1 MTLEQLGN
9 LLESVPGFS
18 GRVAYRSFPVGEAPG
33 LPFVCYLQTG
43 VTIMFADNRAYCST
57 PTVDVELYTA
67 LKSPETEA
75 QIEAAFATAGIVWT
89 RDQDEWLNSERCLMI
104 VYHLTL

>member
-9 LLESVPGFS
+9 LLESVPGFF
-18 GRVAYRSFPVGEAPG
+18 GRVVYLSFPVGEAPG
-33 LPFVCYLQTG
+33 LPFICYLQTG
-43 VTIMFADNRAYCST
+43 AVTMSADDRIYYSS

-75 QIEAAFATAGIVWT
+75 KIEAALAAAGIVWT

>member
-43 VTIMFADNRAYCST
+43 VNTMRADDLIYYSI

-67 LKSPETEA
+67 LKSPEIENL
-75 QIEAAFATAGIVWT
+75 IEAALAAAGIVWT
-89 RDQDEWLNSERCLMI
+89 RDPDEWLNSERCFMI

>member
-18 GRVAYRSFPVGEAPG
+18 GRVAYRSFPVGKAPG

-43 VTIMFADNRAYCST
+43 VITMFADNMVYCNT

-67 LKSPETEA
+67 LKSPEIENL
-75 QIEAAFATAGIVWT
+75 IEAALAAARIVWA
-89 RDQDEWLNSERCLMI
+89 RDQDEWLSSERCFMI

>member
-1 MTLEQLGN
+1 MTLEQLGD

-18 GRVAYRSFPVGEAPG
+18 GRVALFSFPVGQAPE

-43 VTIMFADNRAYCST
+43 ANVMVADDRIYYST
-57 PTVDVELYTA
+57 PTADVELYA
-67 LKSPETEA
+67 ARKSPETES
-75 QIEAAFATAGIVWT
+75 QIEAAFASAGIVWT
-89 RDQDEWLNSERCLMI
+89 RDPDEWLNSERCLMT

>member
-43 VTIMFADNRAYCST
+43 ANTMPADDRIYYST

-67 LKSPETEA
+67 LKFPETET
-75 QIEAAFATAGIVWT
+75 QIEAALATAGIVWT
-89 RDQDEWLNSERCLMI
+89 RDPDEWLSSERCFMI

>member
-18 GRVAYRSFPVGEAPG
+18 GRVAYRSFPVGEAPN

-43 VTIMFADNRAYCST
+43 TNTMSADNRVYYSC
-57 PTVDVELYTA
+57 PVVDVELYTD
-67 LKSPETEA
+67 LKSPETETK
-75 QIEAAFATAGIVWT
+75 IEAALATAGIVWT
-89 RDQDEWLNSERCLMI
+89 RDPDEWLNSERCFMI

>member
-18 GRVAYRSFPVGEAPG
+18 GRVAYLSFPVGEAPG

-43 VTIMFADNRAYCST
+43 ANTMPADDRIYYSS

-67 LKSPETEA
+67 LKSPETET

>member
-43 VTIMFADNRAYCST
+43 TYIVYADNRAYCSF
-57 PTVDVELYTA
+57 PVVDVELYTH
-67 LKSPETEA
+67 LKSPEAETK
-75 QIEAAFATAGIVWT
+75 IEAALATAGIVWT
-89 RDQDEWLNSERCLMI
+89 RDPDEWLNSERCFMI